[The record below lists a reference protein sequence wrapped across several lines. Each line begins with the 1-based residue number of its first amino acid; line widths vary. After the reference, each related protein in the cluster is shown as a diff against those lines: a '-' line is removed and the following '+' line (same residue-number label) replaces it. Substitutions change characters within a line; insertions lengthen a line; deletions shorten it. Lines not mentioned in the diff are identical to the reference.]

1 MKQLTFRSLVI
12 AFVFSA
18 GLGLTSCKNKKKDT
32 NLNTTENNEARKD
45 APVVIAPDETL
56 SRNVQDAIKDY
67 PGVTASVNN
76 GEVILT
82 GTIERSKHQKMMQS
96 IHALDP
102 KKVNIDNL
110 TIKE

>member
-1 MKQLTFRSLVI
+1 MKQLTFRSLMI
-12 AFVFSA
+12 AFIFSA

-45 APVVIAPDETL
+45 APVVVAPDETL

-67 PGVTASVNN
+67 PGVTATVNN
-76 GEVILT
+76 GEVTLT
-82 GTIERSKHQKMMQS
+82 GTIERDQLNKLIPA

-102 KKVNIDNL
+102 KKVNNNL
-110 TIKE
+110 TVKK